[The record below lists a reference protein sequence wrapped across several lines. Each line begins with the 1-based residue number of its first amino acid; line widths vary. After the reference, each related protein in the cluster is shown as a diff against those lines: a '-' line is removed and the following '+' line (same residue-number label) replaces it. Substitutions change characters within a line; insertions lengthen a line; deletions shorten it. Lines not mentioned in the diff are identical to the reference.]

1 MATVNVADLR
11 PVKET
16 ELHALKER
24 LARHLPHSLPVSNT
38 DSLTPQQVVY
48 GCVSLAV
55 RYGLHSLQPASIL
68 VPAAP
73 RPSSLTIIVPTGGPQ
88 CIEVFWSTEEH
99 TPQEMAHYLSCIPH
113 LDWSQPVYIL
123 SLLSALLPSLQS
135 QASIGGQQVQVQTTF
150 QGNLYSLQVPAT
162 LGKELLP
169 KYQVTSLR
177 EEDAL
182 QVWTNWEFNDL
193 DSVDNMSNDIT
204 RFPSVGIREHN
215 PEDGVSL
222 LEKKTEKTLVSWVH
236 LSKPGWIGNTFTMPQ
251 HRRKGLAGVATL
263 TLACKVLQEGLLPF
277 VFIGN
282 HNIASIKFHE
292 ALGFKRQ
299 CEAYT
304 VKVVPAEATD

>member
-24 LARHLPHSLPVSNT
+24 LARHLPHSLP
-38 DSLTPQQVVY
+38 VY

-73 RPSSLTIIVPTGGPQ
+73 RPSSLTIIVPTG
-88 CIEVFWSTEEH
+88 
-99 TPQEMAHYLSCIPH
+99 
-113 LDWSQPVYIL
+113 
-123 SLLSALLPSLQS
+123 LQS